1 MKKLLLF
8 IVMLVLPMAVFARA
22 KTGCDYSLVSRLK
35 KYASNVNVI
44 YDYRIENNEAIF
56 SVTFN
61 NIVSEIYIH
70 DEVTGANYY
79 FENTNNGEL
88 VINDIKNIK
97 KLKYKV
103 LSRNG
108 ECNDELLLTHYITLP
123 VYNKYSTDPL
133 CEGLENYKLCYTFLD
148 TDISYDE
155 FKQKIEEYKKEKPAE
170 KEEEKKKI
178 SEKSNWDKFLDFMV
192 KYGIYIV
199 AIIAILIT
207 ILSIR
212 RSRKNQFDFKL

>member
-1 MKKLLLF
+1 MKKIWLFILLLVF
-8 IVMLVLPMAVFARA
+8 PLSVFARA
-22 KTGCDYSLVSRLK
+22 KTGCDYTLLSKLK
-35 KYASNVNVI
+35 KYTSNVSII
-44 YDYRIENNEAIF
+44 YDYKIENNEAYF
-56 SVTFN
+56 NVTISN
-61 NIVSEIYIH
+61 LVPEIYVL
-70 DEVTGANYY
+70 DEVSGTRYY
-79 FENTNNGEL
+79 YDSTNNGEL
-88 VINDIKNIK
+88 VISNIK
-97 KLKYKV
+97 DVKKIKIKI
-103 LSRNG
+103 LSNNS
-108 ECNDELLLTHYITLP
+108 ECNDELLLTHYVTLP

-133 CEGLENYKLCYTFLD
+133 CDGLEDYKLCYTFLD

-178 SEKSNWDKFLDFMV
+178 TEKSNWDKFLDFMV

-199 AIIAILIT
+199 AVIAILIT